1 MGLTGSDDSGEKTA
15 GTRMLRLL
23 ELCEHQD
30 VLVVVTRWYGG
41 VQLGNFRFKAINDV
55 AEQAI

>member
-55 AEQAI
+55 AE